1 MAANLRVARKISED
15 APQRRGGRREKN
27 LRFLFVQ
34 TSFPNSAISASRRSI
49 LRIGLLAAFICGWS
63 AANARGQTTTELRFV
78 TWKSEAPRVWQ
89 QALADFERL
98 NPGIKVVSEI
108 GPQSSTQLHDLLT
121 QKLRNRD
128 TRLDVFVM
136 DVIWPAEFA
145 SAGWALPLDR
155 YIAGDERRNFL
166 PAPLAANEYRGRL
179 YGLPLFIDAGLL
191 YYRKDL
197 LQKHALQPPRT
208 WPEVVAHAKA
218 ILAAE
223 RDPRLVGFSAQFK
236 QYEGLVCNMMEY
248 ILGNSGA
255 LWDEKRMVSALEQP
269 AALAAV
275 RFVRDH
281 IVGEISHRGVLAYE
295 EPESLAL
302 FTQGQAIF
310 HRNWPYA
317 WSVANDQETSKI
329 AGRVGMMPLPGFSP
343 GSGAAALGGWQIG
356 VSRFS
361 RQPDWAWRLAAFLTG
376 PQVQKRIALATG
388 RAPTRVA
395 LYEDPEIRNKLP
407 QIDALLETFRQA
419 VPRPTTPVYAPLSN
433 IMQRYFS
440 TALASPGQAIDRRAA
455 LAGREMNR
463 VLDLLRDRPDHE

>member
-1 MAANLRVARKISED
+1 MKQSTEGSW
-15 APQRRGGRREKN
+15 RR
-27 LRFLFVQ
+27 
-34 TSFPNSAISASRRSI
+34 TAI
-49 LRIGLLAAFICGWS
+49 LLLALAVPCGWT
-63 AANARGQTTTELRFV
+63 AATVQAQATEIRFV
-78 TWKSEAPRVWQ
+78 TWRSEAPQVWQ
-89 QALADFERL
+89 QALTDFERQ
-98 NPGIKVVSEI
+98 NPGVKVVSEI

-155 YIAGDERRNFL
+155 YIAPAERRNFL
-166 PAPLAANEYRGRL
+166 PAPWAANQYRGRL
-179 YGLPLFIDAGLL
+179 FGLPLFIDAGLL

-197 LQKHALQPPRT
+197 LEKYALPPPRT
-208 WPEVVAHAKA
+208 WPELVTQAKT
-218 ILAAE
+218 ILSE
-223 RDPRLVGFSAQFK
+223 EKNPRLVGFSAQFK
-236 QYEGLVCNMMEY
+236 QYEGLVCNMLEY
-248 ILGNSGA
+248 IVGHGGA
-255 LWDEKRMVSALEQP
+255 LWDEARMTSALDQP
-269 AALAAV
+269 AALSAI
-275 RFVRDH
+275 RFVRDR

-317 WSVANDQETSKI
+317 WAVAHDQEKSKV

-361 RQPDWAWRLAAFLTG
+361 SQPDLAWRLAAFLTG
-376 PQVQKRIALATG
+376 PEVQKRIALATG

-395 LYEDPEIRNKLP
+395 LYHDAEIQNKIP
-407 QIDALLETFRQA
+407 QLKSLLKTFQQA

-440 TALASPGQAIDRRAA
+440 TALALPGTTVDRRAA
-455 LAGREMNR
+455 LAARDMNR
-463 VLDLLRDRPDHE
+463 VLDLVRDRPDNE